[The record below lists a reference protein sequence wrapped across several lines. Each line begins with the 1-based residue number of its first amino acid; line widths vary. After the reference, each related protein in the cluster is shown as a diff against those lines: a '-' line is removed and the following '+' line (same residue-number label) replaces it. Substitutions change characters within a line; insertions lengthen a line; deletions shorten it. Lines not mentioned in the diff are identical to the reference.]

1 MLARLLQFIT
11 LGLLTTAAGVFAW
24 QWGAGRP
31 GWAVLAAAA
40 ILGLHSLLLAIE
52 LLLVH
57 LTHGRDPA
65 PRAAAGQ
72 LLRAWWAE
80 TIVAV
85 KVFAWRQPF
94 RSRRWP
100 DRVPAMTSH
109 GAAFTQGRGVVL
121 VHGFVCNRGVW
132 NPWLERLTAGDVPFV
147 APSLEPVFGS
157 IDAYL
162 AQIDAAVLRLEQA
175 TGQPPVVVAHS
186 MGGLAVRRWLAETA
200 RSGGPGLRVAH
211 VITLG
216 TPHQGTWLARLA
228 VTRNSRQMRQLSGW
242 LRTLA
247 EREAPT
253 LPAHFT
259 CFYSHA
265 DNIVFPPSTATL
277 PGANNVF
284 LTAVAHVEM
293 VDRPEPW
300 QVLQHWL
307 QQTPP
312 AQPPGNGTGPDAQ
325 RQPAAAPAP

>member
-1 MLARLLQFIT
+1 MLARLLQIIT
-11 LGLLTTAAGVFAW
+11 IGLLTTAVGVFAW
-24 QWGAGRP
+24 QWGVGRP
-31 GWAVLAAAA
+31 GWALLGAAA
-40 ILGLHSLLLAIE
+40 IVGLHSVILAIE
-52 LLLVH
+52 LILVR

-65 PRAAAGQ
+65 PRASARQ

-85 KVFAWRQPF
+85 QVFAWRQPF

-100 DRVPAMTSH
+100 DRVPATSSQA
-109 GAAFTQGRGVVL
+109 GATEAGRGVVL

-132 NPWLERLTAGDVPFV
+132 NLWLERLTASGVPFV
-147 APSLEPVFGS
+147 APTLEPVFGS

-162 AQIDAAVLRLEQA
+162 AQIDAAVLRLERA

-186 MGGLAVRRWLAETA
+186 MGGLAVRRWLAEAA
-200 RSGGPGLRVAH
+200 RSGGPALRVAH

-284 LTAVAHVEM
+284 LPAVAHVEM
-293 VDRPEPW
+293 VNRPEPW
-300 QVLQHWL
+300 QALQQWL
-307 QQTPP
+307 QPTLP
-312 AQPPGNGTGPDAQ
+312 ARPPGATADA
-325 RQPAAAPAP
+325 RTQPAAAPAP